1 MLVKICG
8 ITRIEDAELA
18 VECGA
23 HALGFVFWP
32 GSPRVVEPERVRAIV
47 DGLPPFVTSV
57 GVFVNQPSD
66 VVNRIADRAGLG
78 AVQLHGD
85 ESPEYATTLS
95 RPVLKAVALGASA
108 VSVEAWPRRT
118 LLLLDVH
125 DPERRGGTGR
135 TVDWNLAAALA
146 HRRRVVLA
154 GGLNPE
160 NVGDAI
166 ARVDPFGID
175 VSSGVERSPGIK
187 DRTRLV
193 ALFSAIRAT
202 QMYSERENH

>member
-8 ITRIEDAELA
+8 ITRIEDAELS

-78 AVQLHGD
+78 AVQLHGE
-85 ESPEYATTLS
+85 ESPEYAMTLS
-95 RPVLKAVALGASA
+95 RPVLKAVALGGPA
-108 VSVEAWPRRT
+108 VSVDAWPRRT
-118 LLLLDVH
+118 LLLL
-125 DPERRGGTGR
+125 
-135 TVDWNLAAALA
+135 
-146 HRRRVVLA
+146 
-154 GGLNPE
+154 
-160 NVGDAI
+160 
-166 ARVDPFGID
+166 
-175 VSSGVERSPGIK
+175 
-187 DRTRLV
+187 
-193 ALFSAIRAT
+193 
-202 QMYSERENH
+202 